1 MPDPATK
8 HGSASFFAKG
18 RFLESNSRNSN
29 RNQQAPSPEWPVDVN
44 DPNHSPMAAA
54 APFLQEQLGHEDAH
68 AHRLGGERKPV
79 AARGHKNRRQTLV
92 VVMTGGYCRG
102 LHVAGRWA

>member
-1 MPDPATK
+1 MNSCCASSTVISSEQKSGEVSPVPAR
-8 HGSASFFAKG
+8 ASHDCSPPSC
-18 RFLESNSRNSN
+18 LCSPHSRS
-29 RNQQAPSPEWPVDVN
+29 
-44 DPNHSPMAAA
+44 AA
-54 APFLQEQLGHEDAH
+54 APLQEQLGHEDAH